1 MKKEKEI
8 PFKNYIILA
17 VILIFTI
24 LLVVY
29 LFNWQS
35 IYQKN
40 KLQEPI
46 LDKYLMVIN
55 YNELDDYLVENKE
68 AIVYVSVLNDEKIRM
83 FENKFKNL
91 IIKNDLNN
99 KVLYLNLTN
108 ESVEINKKYLSN
120 LSEVPTL
127 IIFDEGKVVESYS
140 IKDNNYDIKAFEK
153 FLKKEEIIVP
163 SRLV

>member
-35 IYQKN
+35 VYQKN

-83 FENKFKNL
+83 FENKFKNI

-99 KVLYLNLTN
+99 KILYLNLTN
-108 ESVEINKKYLSN
+108 ESVEINKKYPSN

-140 IKDNNYDIKAFEK
+140 IKDNNYDIKAFER
-153 FLKKEEIIVP
+153 FLEKEEIIND
-163 SRLV
+163 

>member
-8 PFKNYIILA
+8 SFKNYIILA

-91 IIKNDLNN
+91 IIKNDL
-99 KVLYLNLTN
+99 
-108 ESVEINKKYLSN
+108 IIKYY
-120 LSEVPTL
+120 
-127 IIFDEGKVVESYS
+127 I
-140 IKDNNYDIKAFEK
+140 
-153 FLKKEEIIVP
+153 
-163 SRLV
+163 

>member
-8 PFKNYIILA
+8 SFKNYIILA

-108 ESVEINKKYLSN
+108 ESVEIKKKYLSN

-153 FLKKEEIIVP
+153 FLKKEEIIND
-163 SRLV
+163 

>member
-99 KVLYLNLTN
+99 KILYLNLTN

-153 FLKKEEIIVP
+153 FLKKEEIIND
-163 SRLV
+163 

>member
-68 AIVYVSVLNDEKIRM
+68 AIVYVSVLNDEKIKM

-140 IKDNNYDIKAFEK
+140 IKDNNYDIKAFKK
-153 FLKKEEIIVP
+153 FLKKEEIIND
-163 SRLV
+163 

>member
-1 MKKEKEI
+1 MKKVKEI
-8 PFKNYIILA
+8 SFKNYIILA

-153 FLKKEEIIVP
+153 FLKKEEIIND
-163 SRLV
+163 

>member
-140 IKDNNYDIKAFEK
+140 IKDNNYDIKVFEK
-153 FLKKEEIIVP
+153 FLKKEEIIND
-163 SRLV
+163 

>member
-1 MKKEKEI
+1 
-8 PFKNYIILA
+8 
-17 VILIFTI
+17 
-24 LLVVY
+24 
-29 LFNWQS
+29 
-35 IYQKN
+35 
-40 KLQEPI
+40 
-46 LDKYLMVIN
+46 MVIN

-153 FLKKEEIIVP
+153 FLKKEEIIND
-163 SRLV
+163 

>member
-8 PFKNYIILA
+8 SFKNYIILA

-153 FLKKEEIIVP
+153 LLKKEEIIND
-163 SRLV
+163 

>member
-99 KVLYLNLTN
+99 
-108 ESVEINKKYLSN
+108 
-120 LSEVPTL
+120 
-127 IIFDEGKVVESYS
+127 
-140 IKDNNYDIKAFEK
+140 
-153 FLKKEEIIVP
+153 
-163 SRLV
+163 

>member
-8 PFKNYIILA
+8 SFKNYIILA

-127 IIFDEGKVVESYS
+127 IIFDEGKVVKSYS
-140 IKDNNYDIKAFEK
+140 IKDNDYDIKAFEK
-153 FLKKEEIIVP
+153 FLKKEEIIND
-163 SRLV
+163 

>member
-8 PFKNYIILA
+8 SFKNYIILA

-99 KVLYLNLTN
+99 KILYLNLTN

-120 LSEVPTL
+120 LSGVPTL

-140 IKDNNYDIKAFEK
+140 IKDNNYDIKAFER
-153 FLKKEEIIVP
+153 FLEKEEIIND
-163 SRLV
+163 

>member
-40 KLQEPI
+40 KLQESI

-127 IIFDEGKVVESYS
+127 IIFDEGKVVKIYI

-153 FLKKEEIIVP
+153 FLKKEEIIND
-163 SRLV
+163 

>member
-120 LSEVPTL
+120 LSGVPTL

-140 IKDNNYDIKAFEK
+140 IKDNDYDIKAFER
-153 FLKKEEIIVP
+153 FLEKEEIIND
-163 SRLV
+163 

>member
-99 KVLYLNLTN
+99 KILYLNLTN

-120 LSEVPTL
+120 LSGVPTL

-140 IKDNNYDIKAFEK
+140 IKDNNYDIKAFER
-153 FLKKEEIIVP
+153 FLEKEEIIND
-163 SRLV
+163 

>member
-8 PFKNYIILA
+8 SFKNYIILA

-40 KLQEPI
+40 KLQKPI

-153 FLKKEEIIVP
+153 FLKKEEIIND
-163 SRLV
+163 

>member
-68 AIVYVSVLNDEKIRM
+68 AIVYVSVLNDEKIKM

-153 FLKKEEIIVP
+153 FLKKEEIIND
-163 SRLV
+163 

>member
-8 PFKNYIILA
+8 SFKNYIILA

-153 FLKKEEIIVP
+153 FLKKEEIIND
-163 SRLV
+163 

>member
-127 IIFDEGKVVESYS
+127 IIFDEGKVVKSYS

-153 FLKKEEIIVP
+153 FLKKEEIIND
-163 SRLV
+163 

>member
-99 KVLYLNLTN
+99 KILYLNLTN

-153 FLKKEEIIVP
+153 FLEKEEIIND
-163 SRLV
+163 